1 MRGVVTKI
9 AFRNLKEHRSKT
21 LIIGSLITLGIAVL
35 VVGNSF
41 IDSVNA
47 GIEESYI
54 HKYTG
59 NIIISSAQVE
69 SPSLSLSRDLMENT
83 SPVIPGFQ
91 ELRSH
96 VQSLSEVESTI
107 GQITGVASLE
117 WGDRGEG
124 FSVLLGV
131 DPLSYQKT
139 FPGGVNIVE
148 GRFLEPDEQ
157 GIVLSVRVAELL
169 EDSAGQAVKP
179 GDSLLV
185 KGMNE
190 ATGMKIREVTV
201 RGIHDYGE
209 AAPDLALV
217 SFIDAEDLRILN
229 GLTAARS
236 ARSGEEAG
244 ARTKTQLEETKLVEA
259 ADEELLFGENVFG
272 PAAQSSDTN
281 ESIGPA
287 GEEAWLDIL
296 GDKTERDRLGKTDPN
311 AWSYMLVKLSEKDD
325 TTRVVNE
332 LNSFFDETGLEA
344 RAWKWIEGAGSSA
357 ALAEMLQRV
366 FNILVVIVAVVAV
379 IVIMNTLVISVTER
393 FGEIGTMRAIGAKRS
408 FVRNLIMQETLLITL
423 VFGAIGTA
431 IGSLALWA
439 VRLVGIEAGSTFMQ
453 ILLGSGVF
461 RPSISTAAVLV
472 SLLMVSFVGLV
483 SSLYPVSIALKI
495 SPLQAMNRN

>member
-1 MRGVVTKI
+1 MMGVVTKI

-21 LIIGSLITLGIAVL
+21 LIVGSLITLGIAVL

-41 IDSVNA
+41 MDSVNA

-59 NIIISSAQVE
+59 NIIISSSKVE

-91 ELRSH
+91 EVRAH
-96 VQSLSEVESTI
+96 VQAFPEVESTT
-107 GQITGVASLE
+107 GQITGAASLE
-117 WGDRGEG
+117 WGDFGEG

-131 DPLSYQKT
+131 DPLSYQGT
-139 FPGGVNIVE
+139 FPEGVNILE
-148 GRFLEPDEQ
+148 GRFLKPNEQ
-157 GIVLSVRVAELL
+157 GIVLSLQVAEML
-169 EDSAGQAVKP
+169 EDSAGRAVEP
-179 GDSLLV
+179 GDSILV

-190 ATGMKIREVTV
+190 ATGMKIREVEV

-209 AAPDLALV
+209 AAPDLALI
-217 SFIDAEDLRILN
+217 SFIDAENLRILN
-229 GLTAARS
+229 GLTAAHLGMSGNVQPEASRS
-236 ARSGEEAG
+236 DVKKSASTEKKDEA
-244 ARTKTQLEETKLVEA
+244 
-259 ADEELLFGENVFG
+259 LLFGENVFESVG
-272 PAAQSSDTN
+272 ESSGTD
-281 ESIGPA
+281 ESFDPVD
-287 GEEAWLDIL
+287 EEAWLDIL

-311 AWSYMLVKLSEKDD
+311 AWSYLLVKLSEKDD
-325 TTRVVNE
+325 TTRVLKE
-332 LNSFFDETGLEA
+332 LNSFFDEAGIEA

-357 ALAEMLQRV
+357 ALAEMLQQV
-366 FNILVVIVAVVAV
+366 FNILMVIVAVVAV
-379 IVIMNTLVISVTER
+379 IIIMNTLVISVTER

-408 FVRNLIMQETLLITL
+408 FVRNLIIQETLLITV

-431 IGSLALWA
+431 IGGLVLWA
-439 VRLVGIEAGSTFMQ
+439 IRRAGIEAGSTFMQ

-461 RPSISTAAVLV
+461 RPSLSTAAVLV
-472 SLLMVSFVGLV
+472 SLLVVSFVGLV